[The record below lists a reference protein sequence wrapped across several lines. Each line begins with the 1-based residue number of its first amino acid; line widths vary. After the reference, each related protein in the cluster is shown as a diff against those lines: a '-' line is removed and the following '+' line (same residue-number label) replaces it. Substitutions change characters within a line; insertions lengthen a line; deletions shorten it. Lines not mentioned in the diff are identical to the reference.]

1 MSLQEIA
8 AVAADDHQVSS
19 ATSLIFVFY
28 SPTLK
33 NARKST
39 LKYFIAAEFSKLA
52 DRIHKQRECMFRIP
66 RIENS

>member
-8 AVAADDHQVSS
+8 AVAADDHQASS
-19 ATSLIFVFY
+19 ATSLMFVFC

-39 LKYFIAAEFSKLA
+39 LKYSDSA
-52 DRIHKQRECMFRIP
+52 
-66 RIENS
+66 